1 MILICVF
8 ELFIPK
14 IMDFNHRIIKNP
26 DYSDISSDENED
38 DFNQDS
44 DTIAYSNDEKSMD
57 FIMIS
62 DEEEDDQQEV
72 YEDTREVVVTR
83 SVELSMTS
91 VSVIKDGEVINEQR
105 TMDINVCENLDR
117 ESANILAQRTLEEIS
132 IFLAELKRRNSNPE

>member
-1 MILICVF
+1 
-8 ELFIPK
+8 
-14 IMDFNHRIIKNP
+14 MDFNDRIIKNP

-38 DFNQDS
+38 NFNQDS

-83 SVELSMTS
+83 SIGPNMTS
-91 VSVIKDGEVINEQR
+91 VLVVKDGEVINEQR
-105 TMDINVCENLDR
+105 TIEINVCENMDGI
-117 ESANILAQRTLEEIS
+117 SANIFAQRTLENIS
-132 IFLAELKRRNSNPE
+132 IFLAELKRQSLNPE

>member
-1 MILICVF
+1 
-8 ELFIPK
+8 
-14 IMDFNHRIIKNP
+14 
-26 DYSDISSDENED
+26 
-38 DFNQDS
+38 
-44 DTIAYSNDEKSMD
+44 
-57 FIMIS
+57 MIS

>member
-1 MILICVF
+1 
-8 ELFIPK
+8 
-14 IMDFNHRIIKNP
+14 MDFNHRIIKNP

-44 DTIAYSNDEKSMD
+44 DYIAYSNDEKSMD

-83 SVELSMTS
+83 SIGPNMTS

-105 TMDINVCENLDR
+105 TMEINVCENMD
-117 ESANILAQRTLEEIS
+117 
-132 IFLAELKRRNSNPE
+132 

>member
-1 MILICVF
+1 
-8 ELFIPK
+8 
-14 IMDFNHRIIKNP
+14 MDFNDRIIKNP

-105 TMDINVCENLDR
+105 TMDINVCANLDR